1 VTAQGTGGP
10 DLLLAITAAARRRVE
25 IARALGTRHDPRP
38 TTAVGGAD
46 RGLRFARALSRRGR
60 VNIIAECKHRS
71 PSRGILRRDY
81 DPVALARAYEEA
93 GAAAISVLT
102 EPAFFNGDLAHL
114 EAVAGAV
121 TVPVLRKDF
130 IVDESQVLEAR
141 TAGASAV
148 LLIVASLSDEELRR
162 LLAACDAEG
171 LAALVEVHTHDELG
185 RAVGVGARII
195 GVNSRNLRTLAVD
208 PAIAAS
214 LVGAIPADVVAV
226 AESGLKTREEVARLR
241 GAGYDAFLVGE
252 RLVTGDDP
260 GEALRELV

>member
-1 VTAQGTGGP
+1 MAQGTSGP

-25 IARALGTRHDPRP
+25 VARALGARHDPRRE
-38 TTAVGGAD
+38 TAAGGAD
-46 RGLRFARALSRRGR
+46 RGLRFAQALSRPDR
-60 VNIIAECKHRS
+60 VNVIAECKHRS

-141 TAGASAV
+141 AAGASAV
-148 LLIVASLSDEELRR
+148 LLIVASLSDAELRR
-162 LLAACDAEG
+162 LLSACDTEG
-171 LAALVEVHTHDELG
+171 LAALVEVHTHDELA
-185 RAVGVGARII
+185 RAVDVGARII
-195 GVNSRNLRTLAVD
+195 GVNSRDLRTLAVD
-208 PAIAAS
+208 PTTAAS
-214 LVGAIPADVVAV
+214 LIGAIPGDVVAV

-252 RLVTGDDP
+252 RLVTGADP
-260 GEALRELV
+260 GEALGELV